1 MEQNCIDWFIVYSQ
15 DPHLSEYTAECDR
28 LREKISG
35 FSGSAGT
42 LLVGATESYLW
53 TDSRYYIQA
62 ADQLEGSGITLM
74 KSQMPGVPG
83 LPRFLRDH
91 VWDGQVL
98 AVDRKTVS
106 YDEYGRLLQVLP
118 SSIEVTD
125 GGKILRGLHDSKRVF
140 NGIKAVPQEHRGK
153 EITAKLDDVRKRIAG
168 RIGGESSYT
177 YVVSDLTSIMWLY
190 NLRGDDITH
199 VPVAYSYTCIT
210 AFSAVLY
217 ISRKHLTEEAA
228 KMLDEAGVTVK
239 EYSRF
244 YTELS
249 DVATDVILADTYRNN
264 AAIIEGAEETATL
277 QDVSDAELIAKPFKN
292 ASEIKGME
300 DAHIKDAVTMIRF
313 IKNVKETAAEGK
325 LPDEYEMGRMLD
337 RKRLEGGCRDL
348 SFDTICAYGPN
359 AAIVHYTA
367 KQDECAAIC
376 NFGFLL
382 VDSGGQYEFEGTTDI
397 TRTISLGKL
406 TEEEI
411 HAYTTVLRGNLRLM
425 DMIFP
430 EGCKGTLLDTAAENV
445 LWENGYYCGHGIGHG
460 VGCYLSVHESEIR
473 ISRNVGER
481 ECAFF
486 PGVIVSDEPGI
497 YIEGKFGIRLENL
510 LLTVGAGELEGHKM
524 CRFTPLTLVPFDKE
538 AIDMKLLSE
547 REKDVLIRYCD
558 LISEKVLP
566 LLSEDEQKW
575 LSDYMNFS

>member
-1 MEQNCIDWFIVYSQ
+1 
-15 DPHLSEYTAECDR
+15 
-28 LREKISG
+28 
-35 FSGSAGT
+35 
-42 LLVGATESYLW
+42 
-53 TDSRYYIQA
+53 
-62 ADQLEGSGITLM
+62 
-74 KSQMPGVPG
+74 
-83 LPRFLRDH
+83 
-91 VWDGQVL
+91 
-98 AVDRKTVS
+98 
-106 YDEYGRLLQVLP
+106 
-118 SSIEVTD
+118 
-125 GGKILRGLHDSKRVF
+125 
-140 NGIKAVPQEHRGK
+140 
-153 EITAKLDDVRKRIAG
+153 
-168 RIGGESSYT
+168 
-177 YVVSDLTSIMWLY
+177 
-190 NLRGDDITH
+190 
-199 VPVAYSYTCIT
+199 
-210 AFSAVLY
+210 
-217 ISRKHLTEEAA
+217 
-228 KMLDEAGVTVK
+228 MLDEAGVTVK

-264 AAIIEGAEETATL
+264 AAIIEGAEEAAAL

-292 ASEIKGME
+292 ASEKKGME

-367 KQDECAAIC
+367 KQDKCAAIC
-376 NFGFLL
+376 DFGFLL

-411 HAYTTVLRGNLRLM
+411 HAYTTVLRANLRLM